1 MLNYVKKIRSLFR
14 TGFFH
19 IFGSS
24 VINKIISFLSSIVL
38 VRILTKSE
46 YGLFAYVWNI
56 YSILLLF
63 NGLGLESSMLQL
75 CSENGDDIQYI
86 NRICRYSLKLGLYY
100 DLVISLILMAIGLF
114 IPLKINGSGSLLL
127 TLCMLPGLQYVFC
140 IILVYLRSQKRNKE
154 YARINICYT
163 VSNFFGQVCGAILYK
178 EKGMILGSYAG
189 IIISIGAAL
198 FCLKEIKEVLGASH
212 AVEPAEKRAL
222 LSIGIVS
229 MLNNGISQMMYLLDV
244 FVIGIV
250 AADETILAAYKVA
263 TVIPTALTFIPASLV
278 TYIYPYFAEHR
289 NDGAWCLGRY
299 KIILKY
305 FGLLNMCISGIL
317 VVLAPHII
325 PIIFGIKYND
335 AETILIFRLLAVNYF
350 FSGTF
355 RVIAGNLLV
364 TQRKLRFN
372 SFVAIV
378 SGGINVT
385 ADFIFI
391 SKMGA
396 RGAAVAT
403 ILVVVFS
410 AVMNTSYIIYTF
422 KKNIN
427 SKCN

>member
-1 MLNYVKKIRSLFR
+1 
-14 TGFFH
+14 
-19 IFGSS
+19 
-24 VINKIISFLSSIVL
+24 
-38 VRILTKSE
+38 
-46 YGLFAYVWNI
+46 
-56 YSILLLF
+56 
-63 NGLGLESSMLQL
+63 
-75 CSENGDDIQYI
+75 
-86 NRICRYSLKLGLYY
+86 
-100 DLVISLILMAIGLF
+100 
-114 IPLKINGSGSLLL
+114 
-127 TLCMLPGLQYVFC
+127 
-140 IILVYLRSQKRNKE
+140 
-154 YARINICYT
+154 
-163 VSNFFGQVCGAILYK
+163 
-178 EKGMILGSYAG
+178 
-189 IIISIGAAL
+189 
-198 FCLKEIKEVLGASH
+198 
-212 AVEPAEKRAL
+212 
-222 LSIGIVS
+222 

-299 KIILKY
+299 KIILRY
-305 FGLLNMCISGIL
+305 FGLLNLCISGIL
-317 VVLAPHII
+317 VVLAPYII
-325 PIIFGIKYND
+325 PIIFGVKYND

-378 SGGINVT
+378 SGCINVT
-385 ADFIFI
+385 ADFILI

-422 KKNIN
+422 KKNIT